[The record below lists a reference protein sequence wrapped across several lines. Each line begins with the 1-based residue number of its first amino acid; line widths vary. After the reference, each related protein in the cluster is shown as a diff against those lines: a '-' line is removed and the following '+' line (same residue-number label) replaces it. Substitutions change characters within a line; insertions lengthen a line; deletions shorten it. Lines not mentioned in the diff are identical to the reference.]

1 MNQYVGKT
9 CPYCKA
15 AFTDDDEIVVCSE
28 CDMPHHKECWV
39 ENQGCTTFGCN
50 GTIQSVEQA
59 SEVSTIVN
67 DDGDFEIELYPSD
80 VDFSSAYC
88 PKCGSSHDPTDLFC
102 KHCGQSFEVHFNK
115 AEAKNSYTNTS
126 STSVEYTTAHISP
139 SEKDRDDEKA
149 LVGTNYEYYGL
160 KFAEIRN
167 SSKRT
172 SWNWA
177 AFLFAPYWCIYRKM
191 YGFGAALLGGAF
203 ILSFLGIV
211 GSILMLAGY
220 IVFGFYANYLYLQQI
235 DRKVVVV
242 RGMDEYLRPA
252 YFQKNGG
259 TNTLAVVLT
268 VIGYSIITM
277 VIYL

>member
-1 MNQYVGKT
+1 MNEYVGKT

-15 AFTDDDEIVVCSE
+15 VFTDTDEIVVCSE

-50 GTIQSVEQA
+50 GTIQSVDHA
-59 SEVSTIVN
+59 CGVSTLVD

-102 KHCGQSFEVHFNK
+102 KHCGQNFEIPYNN

-126 STSVEYTTAHISP
+126 YASAKYPNAQTSQ
-139 SEKDRDDEKA
+139 SEENCDEERA
-149 LVGTNYEYYGL
+149 LVGTNYEYYRL
-160 KFAEIRN
+160 KFVEIR
-167 SSKRT
+167 SSNKRT

-177 AFLFAPYWCIYRKM
+177 AFLFAPYWCIYRRM
-191 YGFGAALLGGAF
+191 YGIGAALLGGAF
-203 ILSFLGIV
+203 ILSFLGIA
-211 GSILMLAGY
+211 GSVLMLAGY

-235 DRKVVVV
+235 DRKAVFV

-252 YFQKNGG
+252 YFQKSSG
-259 TNTLAVVLT
+259 TNTLAVVLA
-268 VIGYSIITM
+268 VIGYSIVTM
-277 VIYL
+277 VMYL

>member
-1 MNQYVGKT
+1 MNQYVEKT

-15 AFTDDDEIVVCSE
+15 VFTDADEIVVCSE

-50 GTIQSVEQA
+50 GTIQGVEQA
-59 SEVSTIVN
+59 SGASTLVS
-67 DDGDFEIELYPSD
+67 DDEDFEIELYPSD
-80 VDFSSAYC
+80 ADFSSAYC

-102 KHCGQSFEVHFNK
+102 KHCGQNFEVQYIN
-115 AEAKNSYTNTS
+115 AEAKSSYTNTNYAFAEYPTAQ
-126 STSVEYTTAHISP
+126 TSQ
-139 SEKDRDDEKA
+139 SEENRDEERA
-149 LVGTNYEYYGL
+149 FVATNYEYYGP
-160 KFAEIRN
+160 KFVEIRN
-167 SSKRT
+167 SNKRT

-177 AFLFAPYWCIYRKM
+177 AFLFTPYWCIYRRM

-211 GSILMLAGY
+211 GSVLVLAGY

-242 RGMDEYLRPA
+242 RGMNEYLRPI
-252 YFQKNGG
+252 YFQKSGG

-268 VIGYSIITM
+268 VIGYSIVTM

>member
-1 MNQYVGKT
+1 MNQYVGKI

-15 AFTDDDEIVVCSE
+15 AFTDADEIVVCSE

-59 SEVSTIVN
+59 SEVNTIVN

-88 PKCGSSHDPTDLFC
+88 PKCGSSHDPTDLFG
-102 KHCGQSFEVHFNK
+102 KHCGQSFEIHYNK
-115 AEAKNSYTNTS
+115 SEYPTAQTS
-126 STSVEYTTAHISP
+126 QPEES
-139 SEKDRDDEKA
+139 RDDEKA

-167 SSKRT
+167 SNKRT

-191 YGFGAALLGGAF
+191 YGFGAALLGSAF
-203 ILSFLGIV
+203 ILSLLGIV
-211 GSILMLAGY
+211 GSVLMLSGY

-235 DRKVVVV
+235 DRKVAAV
-242 RGMDEYLRPA
+242 REMDEYLRPA
-252 YFQKNGG
+252 YFQKISG

-268 VIGYSIITM
+268 VIGYSIVTM